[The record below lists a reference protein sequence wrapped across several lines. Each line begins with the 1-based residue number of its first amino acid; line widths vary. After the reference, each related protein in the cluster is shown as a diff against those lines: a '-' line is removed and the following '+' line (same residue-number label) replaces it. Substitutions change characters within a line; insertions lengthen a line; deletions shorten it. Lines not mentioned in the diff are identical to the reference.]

1 MKIYFG
7 DRIEDYEVY
16 EVLGKGGFATV
27 YRAKCLRSGIFVAIK
42 MINKNATQS
51 SGLTNRVRQEVYIH
65 SKLKHPS
72 VLELYTYFEDATFV
86 YLVLELATNGELQQY
101 LRARNSPFNDY
112 EAALVMRQV
121 VEGVLY
127 LHSQNILHRDISL
140 SNLLLSTNMTVKIAD
155 FGLATELNRA
165 DEKHLTLCG
174 TPNFISPEVVSRA
187 SHGLPA
193 DVWGLGCMLYTLLV
207 GKPPFDTNGVKST
220 LTRVVI
226 SNYII
231 PANIAPD
238 ASDLIEGLLKKNPS
252 ERIALNDVLAHPFMK
267 RCDPCVGNV
276 GPSRYR
282 VGTSAADSGI
292 GAISCAAAENSEL
305 FLNRSPSA
313 TDEHKEPMPQ
323 HFAARPTDS
332 QVFGSNAKRTQPQVS
347 LLSKF
352 NSIELMEKYN
362 INKAEITGQ
371 DADKVHHS
379 GSYRPVSKH
388 TVEYE
393 ITPQQSVQKSNTLE
407 CLKLQT
413 PAMFSVASSSN
424 NRNGMAAD
432 EKQMHNFASGRHQL
446 PPPLNTARLLPDR
459 HRTKHVILSI
469 TSTEG
474 EVVLEF
480 LKPKGR
486 LQEDR
491 VVAVCRISSD
501 GMRFLFYQPGG
512 SRGIP
517 IKDRPPDVPTH
528 GTLCYTYDSLP
539 EQHWKKYIYAAR
551 FVKMVKAKTP
561 KITLYSDQAKCQL
574 METLEDYEAIFYDGY
589 KMTQNSSDYVIKMFD
604 TAGNVYRSTLGFP
617 AGSEFWQKHFLE
629 TLKHCRNID
638 STLSTIGTNGATF
651 PVIIGRRPAS
661 NVFGIEDG
669 RKMGE
674 GKLVVQSSPATPMTH
689 HSNTAMS
696 SFAFS
701 IQSEK
706 RRGIPQISSE
716 TKRQH
721 AAAVGTSELFSRESM
736 QKYSDDRRPLLNVA
750 SNQDTGIPYLPSNL
764 AGSYQYTHLQHVTNH
779 QHLPL
784 EMNENRKQ
792 MKNTNNEMSPAAL
805 LPLAYTSSQSS
816 TPMGRLLR

>member
-1 MKIYFG
+1 MKTFFG

-27 YRAKCLRSGIFVAIK
+27 YRAKCLRSGTFVAIK
-42 MINKNATQS
+42 MINKNATHS

-65 SKLKHPS
+65 AKLKHPS
-72 VLELYTYFEDATFV
+72 ILEMYTFFEDTTYV
-86 YLVLELATNGELQQY
+86 YLVLELASNGELQQH
-101 LRARNSPFNDY
+101 LRARNAPFNEY

-127 LHSQNILHRDISL
+127 LHSQHILHRDISL

-193 DVWGLGCMLYTLLV
+193 DVWGLGCLLYTLLV
-207 GKPPFDTNGVKST
+207 GKPPFDTDGVKST

-231 PANIAPD
+231 PGNIASD
-238 ASDLIEGLLKKNPS
+238 ASNLIERLLKKSPS
-252 ERIALNDVLAHPFMK
+252 ERISLNDVLVHPFMK
-267 RCDPCVGNV
+267 RCDPRLRNDSS
-276 GPSRYR
+276 SRST
-282 VGTSAADSGI
+282 VVTLATDSGM
-292 GAISCAAAENSEL
+292 GTMSYAS
-305 FLNRSPSA
+305 
-313 TDEHKEPMPQ
+313 
-323 HFAARPTDS
+323 DS
-332 QVFGSNAKRTQPQVS
+332 QAFESNVQRTDQQVS

-352 NSIELMEKYN
+352 NSLELMEKYN
-362 INKAEITGQ
+362 INKAEISGQ
-371 DADKVHHS
+371 DSGKVHNYASH
-379 GSYRPVSKH
+379 RPSSKH
-388 TVEYE
+388 SMEYK
-393 ITPQQSVQKSNTLE
+393 IIPQQSVQKTNMLE
-407 CLKLQT
+407 SLKLQG
-413 PAMFSVASSSN
+413 PAMFSTTSSN
-424 NRNGMAAD
+424 DNRNGMA
-432 EKQMHNFASGRHQL
+432 SGRQQL
-446 PPPLNTARLLPDR
+446 PKPFNTVRLLPDR

-491 VVAVCRISSD
+491 VVDVCRISSD

-528 GTLCYTYDSLP
+528 GASCYTYDNLP
-539 EQHWKKYIYAAR
+539 EQHWKKYVYAAR

-561 KITLYSDQAKCQL
+561 KITLYSDHAKCQL
-574 METLEDYEAIFYDGY
+574 METLEDYEVIFYDGY
-589 KMTQNSSDYVIKMFD
+589 KMTQNSSDDVIKMFD
-604 TAGNVYRSTLGFP
+604 TAGNVYRGTWGLPADSTFK
-617 AGSEFWQKHFLE
+617 QKHFYE
-629 TLKHCRNID
+629 TLEHCRNID
-638 STLSTIGTNGATF
+638 RVLSTIGTSAATF

-661 NVFGIEDG
+661 NVGIKDV
-669 RKMGE
+669 RKMG
-674 GKLVVQSSPATPMTH
+674 GKKLVLQSFPATPLTH
-689 HSNTAMS
+689 HSNSAMS

-701 IQSEK
+701 VQSEK
-706 RRGIPQISSE
+706 RSGFPQASSE

-721 AAAVGTSELFSRESM
+721 AAEADTSELFSCESM
-736 QKYSDDRRPLLNVA
+736 RKYSDDRRALLNVA
-750 SNQDTGIPYLPSNL
+750 NGQDTGFPCLPTNPAS
-764 AGSYQYTHLQHVTNH
+764 SHQYTNLQHVTK
-779 QHLPL
+779 HLRL
-784 EMNENRKQ
+784 EQEINENRKE
-792 MKNTNNEMSPAAL
+792 MKNTNSEMGLATF
-805 LPLAYTSSQSS
+805 LPLTYTSSLPS
-816 TPMGRLLR
+816 TPMNRLLS